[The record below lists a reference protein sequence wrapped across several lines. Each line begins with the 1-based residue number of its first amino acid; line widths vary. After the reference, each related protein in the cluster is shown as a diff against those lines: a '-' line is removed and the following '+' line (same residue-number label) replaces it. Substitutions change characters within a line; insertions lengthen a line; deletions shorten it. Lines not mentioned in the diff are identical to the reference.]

1 MLHGK
6 PVCSGRLEKTHL
18 VLLGSET
25 MHGVP
30 PTCDGHCFYKTI
42 VLHID
47 YMEKST
53 VSQIERTYRLQLV
66 LSLCVELR
74 VKIRIYNREY
84 YFRLRLRVSYA
95 LAVNSPLHG
104 QLLSHCHFQQNYSDT
119 IPVPIRALS
128 HVLAISRLRVRVP
141 IQAQTTR
148 QL

>member
-1 MLHGK
+1 MAHGK

-18 VLLGSET
+18 VLFGSET

-30 PTCDGHCFYKTI
+30 PTCDRHCFYKTI
-42 VLHID
+42 VLHIND
-47 YMEKST
+47 MEKST
-53 VSQIERTYRLQLV
+53 VSQIERTYRMQLV

-84 YFRLRLRVSYA
+84 YFRIRVRVSYA
-95 LAVNSPLHG
+95 LAVDSPLHVE
-104 QLLSHCHFQQNYSDT
+104 LLSHCHLQQNYPDT
-119 IPVPIRALS
+119 IPVPIRAVS
-128 HVLAISRLRVRVP
+128 HVLAIAGFRVRVP